1 MKELI
6 ALLETKSSD
15 LEEMSEL
22 TVSKSFKKLA
32 LALSYIYHD
41 VAKELQDYDVSNL
54 DLFIATYSARVD
66 ILEELAGI
74 ETKKK
79 KSARLSTQAFTYKKI
94 VRALQTFKHPV
105 SKINLTKNAK

>member
-6 ALLETKSSD
+6 AQLETKSAD
-15 LEEMSEL
+15 LEEMSKL
-22 TVSKSFKKLA
+22 TVSKS
-32 LALSYIYHD
+32 YHD
-41 VAKELQDYDVSNL
+41 VAKELQYYDDANL

-66 ILEELAGI
+66 ILEELSTI

-79 KSARLSTQAFTYKKI
+79 KSARLSAQAFTYKKI
-94 VRALQTFKHPV
+94 VKSLEMCEKPV